1 MKKIVILL
9 LISLKMISQNPNFIK
24 YDANVTMFC
33 KLEPNS
39 KTYVKLDTIV
49 NDPTRKIKIAND
61 DSEFE
66 IGFPV
71 DSEIVYINFKVGS
84 KGTVHHKDGKEY
96 SYYMG
101 YDEDEFP
108 LTLYISKDKLY
119 SMLYYF
125 YTEEINEY
133 SKCEKLKLKKID

>member
-9 LISLKMISQNPNFIK
+9 LISLKVFSQDTNFLE
-24 YDANVTMFC
+24 YDASVTMFC

-39 KTYVKLDTIV
+39 KSYLKLDTIV
-49 NDPTRKIKIAND
+49 TDPIRKIKIAND
-61 DSEFE
+61 GSEFE

-71 DSEIVYINFKVGS
+71 DSEIVYINFKVAS

-108 LTLYISKDKLY
+108 LVLYISKDKLY
-119 SMLYYF
+119 SIFYYF
-125 YTEEINEY
+125 YTEEINAY
-133 SKCEKLKLKKID
+133 SKCEKLTLKK